1 MISANH
7 AEEQETQDKNSCN
20 TFCLS
25 SAPTE
30 LRAMFLLR
38 TLSNEEGQSGKF
50 SQSFIPL
57 SLPLKTKLKTRETH
71 STEDLNK

>member
-1 MISANH
+1 
-7 AEEQETQDKNSCN
+7 
-20 TFCLS
+20 
-25 SAPTE
+25 
-30 LRAMFLLR
+30 MFLLR